1 LGVSP
6 PCGPGLLLFRSPAG
20 QQKLITGTGIKR
32 SGLKLISVK
41 LPEALIEGMDEL
53 VRRGLYPSRS
63 AILRAAVRDL
73 LRRELWGEEG
83 KEEE

>member
-1 LGVSP
+1 M
-6 PCGPGLLLFRSPAG
+6 
-20 QQKLITGTGIKR
+20 
-32 SGLKLISVK
+32 KLISVK

-73 LRRELWGEEG
+73 LKRELWGEES
-83 KEEE
+83 KLEEE

>member
-1 LGVSP
+1 MRSSP
-6 PCGPGLLLFRSPAG
+6 RRPIAARGAGSASPVLLNDDDH
-20 QQKLITGTGIKR
+20 
-32 SGLKLISVK
+32 K

-73 LRRELWGEEG
+73 LKRELWGEGG
-83 KEEE
+83 KLEEE